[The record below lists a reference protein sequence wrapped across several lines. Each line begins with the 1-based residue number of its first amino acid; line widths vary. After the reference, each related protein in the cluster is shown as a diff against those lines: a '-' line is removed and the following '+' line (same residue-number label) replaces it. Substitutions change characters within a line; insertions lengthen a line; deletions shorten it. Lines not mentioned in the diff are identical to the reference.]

1 MLFLGLSIVA
11 IVGAAQRP
19 EYCGQQFSPNKIDYA
34 DPDIT
39 APFEHVMNASACC
52 QLCTEWN
59 QNLTVTEGAANCT
72 IAVWHGPGHYSCN
85 LKHTANKPFRS
96 SAVAAFEAYPV
107 QPPPPPLRFSSIYTS
122 NMVLQAAPA
131 KPMLWGFTNTNR
143 DDPIGM
149 VGVSAGSGAIIRA
162 AATLSAIPAN
172 WQPDKYADYNS
183 IWSVKLPAVEP
194 SFANYTFTVETA
206 SKSETAILENVVFGD
221 VWLCGGQSKCCTM
234 RLHIYP
240 IKIYFIYI
248 YWIIY
253 IYIYIIFFST
263 FSFSFHLRITH
274 NSPPCKDIN
283 VSRGTIHEQCTI
295 YRLHRHSRRR
305 AG

>member
-143 DDPIGM
+143 DDPIGI

-183 IWSVKLPAVEP
+183 IWSVKLPAVES

-234 RLHIYP
+234 RLHILSRY
-240 IKIYFIYI
+240 ILFIYWSI
-248 YWIIY
+248 NTPEY
-253 IYIYIIFFST
+253 IYIYISLLFFLLPSSHHT
-263 FSFSFHLRITH
+263 QLATVQGYQCIPWH
-274 NSPPCKDIN
+274 D
-283 VSRGTIHEQCTI
+283 SRAVYILSSAPSQ
-295 YRLHRHSRRR
+295 
-305 AG
+305 